1 MSILVESFFH
11 QQSATFTYLVCCQTT
26 KSAML
31 IDAPADFDAA
41 SGTLSFQTADDIIS
55 HINDNRLVLE
65 WILESHAHADH
76 ITAASYIK
84 QQLASYHPCKL
95 ATSEKIIQVQE
106 HFSRLY
112 AIDMPCDGRPFEQLF
127 SDSDNFKL
135 GEFNVTVLATPGH
148 TPDSV
153 CYLIDG
159 NLFVGDTFFMPDSG
173 TARCD
178 FPGGSAK
185 ELYQSLQRILALP
198 DETVLW
204 MCHDY
209 QPNGRPLANK
219 TSVREQR
226 VSNIHLQKISE
237 KDYIT
242 TRNERDATL
251 DVPKLLHPAIQ
262 MNIRAGQLPPAHSN
276 NQHYL
281 TIPLTVLL

>member
-11 QQSATFTYLVCCQTT
+11 QQSATFSYLVSCSLT
-26 KSAML
+26 KAAML
-31 IDAPADFDAA
+31 IDSTADFDAA
-41 SGTLSFQTADDIIS
+41 SGILSFKTANDIIR
-55 HINDNRLVLE
+55 HIAANELVLE

-84 QQLASYHPCKL
+84 QQLASSHPCKL
-95 ATSEKIIQVQE
+95 ATGSKITQVQQ

-112 AIDMPCDGRPFEQLF
+112 DIDMPCDGSPFEQLF
-127 SDSDNFKL
+127 NDNDNFML
-135 GEFNVTVLATPGH
+135 GEYNVTVIATPGH

-153 CYLIDG
+153 CYLVEG

-185 ELYQSLQRILALP
+185 QLYHSLQRILALP
-198 DETVLW
+198 DQTILW

-209 QPNGRPLANK
+209 QPNGRELANK
-219 TSVREQR
+219 TTVAQQR
-226 VSNIHLQKISE
+226 NSNIHLQNTE
-237 KDYIT
+237 QDYIQ
-242 TRNERDATL
+242 TRQTRDATL
-251 DVPKLLHPAIQ
+251 NAPALLHPAIQ
-262 MNIRAGQLPPAHSN
+262 MNIRAGQLPQAQQN
-276 NQHYL
+276 AQRYL

>member
-11 QQSATFTYLVCCQTT
+11 QQSATFSYLVSCQIT
-26 KSAML
+26 KSTML
-31 IDAPADFDAA
+31 IDPPADFDAP
-41 SGTLSFQTADDIIS
+41 SGTLSFSTANDIIIY
-55 HINDNRLVLE
+55 INENQLALE

-84 QQLASYHPCKL
+84 QRLASQHPCKI
-95 ATSEKIIQVQE
+95 ATGSKITQVQQ

-112 AIDMPCDGRPFEQLF
+112 DIEMPCDGSQFEQLF
-127 SDSDNFKL
+127 NDNDSFKL
-135 GEFNVTVLATPGH
+135 GEQEVTILETPGH

-153 CYLIDG
+153 CYLIAG

-185 ELYQSLQRILALP
+185 ALYASLQRILALP
-198 DETVLW
+198 DNTILW

-219 TSVREQR
+219 SSVIEQR
-226 VSNIHLQKISE
+226 TTNIHLQTNE
-237 KDYIT
+237 QDYIT
-242 TRNERDATL
+242 ARNSRDATL
-251 DVPKLLHPAIQ
+251 SVPKLLHPAIQ
-262 MNIRAGQLPPAHSN
+262 MNIRAGQLPQQNTQAFVS
-276 NQHYL
+276 
-281 TIPLTVLL
+281 IPLTVLL

>member
-11 QQSATFTYLVCCQTT
+11 QQSATFSYLVSCSLT
-26 KSAML
+26 KAAML
-31 IDAPADFDAA
+31 IDSTADFDAA
-41 SGTLSFQTADDIIS
+41 SGILSFKTANDIIR
-55 HINDNRLVLE
+55 HIAANELVLE

-84 QQLASYHPCKL
+84 QQLAPSHPCKL
-95 ATSEKIIQVQE
+95 ATGSKITQVQQ

-112 AIDMPCDGRPFEQLF
+112 DIDMPCDGSPFEQLF
-127 SDSDNFKL
+127 NDNDNFML
-135 GEFNVTVLATPGH
+135 GEYNVTVIATPGH

-153 CYLIDG
+153 CYLVEG

-185 ELYQSLQRILALP
+185 QLYHSLQRILALP
-198 DETVLW
+198 DQTILW

-209 QPNGRPLANK
+209 QPNGRELANK
-219 TSVREQR
+219 TTVAQQR
-226 VSNIHLQKISE
+226 NSNIHLQNTE
-237 KDYIT
+237 QGYIQ
-242 TRNERDATL
+242 TRQTRDATL
-251 DVPKLLHPAIQ
+251 NAPALLHPAIQ
-262 MNIRAGQLPPAHSN
+262 MNIRAGQLPQAQQN
-276 NQHYL
+276 AQRYL

>member
-11 QQSATFTYLVCCQTT
+11 QQSATFTYLVSCRLT
-26 KSAML
+26 KTAML
-31 IDAPADFDAA
+31 IDSVADFNVA
-41 SGTLSFQTADDIIS
+41 SGVLSFKTANDIIH
-55 HINDNRLVLE
+55 HIAENELILE

-84 QQLASYHPCKL
+84 QQLGSSHPCKL
-95 ATSEKIIQVQE
+95 ATGSKITQVQQ

-112 AIDMPCDGRPFEQLF
+112 DIDMPCDGSQFERLF
-127 SDSDNFKL
+127 NDNEHFML
-135 GEFNVTVLATPGH
+135 GELRVTVIATPGH

-153 CYLIDG
+153 CYLVEG

-185 ELYQSLQRILALP
+185 QLYDSLQRILALP
-198 DETVLW
+198 DQTTLW

-209 QPNGRPLANK
+209 QPNGRQLANR
-219 TSVREQR
+219 TTVAQQR
-226 VSNIHLQKISE
+226 KNNIHLQSTE
-237 KDYIT
+237 QDYIS
-242 TRNERDATL
+242 TRQTRDASL
-251 DVPKLLHPAIQ
+251 NVPALLHPAIQ
-262 MNIRAGQLPPAHSN
+262 MNIRAGQLPQV
-276 NQHYL
+276 QHNAQRYL